1 MKNLRFNYLKRIL
14 FLLVIITSINCERDL
29 TEDAIDATYSK
40 TGEVFTDAPVGMGS
54 DFYFPYGGSKA
65 TAWSVDS
72 QVSYKGTA
80 SMRFDVPNA
89 DDSEGNYAGGI
100 FRIDGAGRDLTDYD
114 ALTFWA
120 KASQGVSIDQIGFG
134 EDFNTF
140 SGNKYIATRTN
151 VSIGTTWTKYIIPIP
166 DASKLIE
173 ERGMFRYAAGTQGTN
188 GSGYIF
194 WIDELR
200 FEKLGTLAQPLPKI
214 LNGVD
219 VTEQTFIGSS
229 KTLTDLTQTFNGPN
243 GQNITVNAAPKY
255 FTFTSSDPSIA
266 TVNELGVVSII
277 GTGTTVITAT
287 IGGNTAMGSL
297 TLQSLGNFTP
307 APIPTRNPNDVKSIF
322 SDTYTPATA
331 INFDPQF
338 GGSTTQT
345 SQFTANND
353 SFLKYSNNNYTG
365 IIFDNTVDASTLG
378 FMHVD
383 IYAQQ
388 AGVQIEFQIRD
399 VGANGV
405 LNTDVN
411 TGFPI
416 VDDKDYRQTVSGLNV
431 NQWNSINI
439 PLAGNIANQKNN
451 LGAIIIVGGP
461 NFILDNIYFYK
472 VPTFPIT
479 PTIAA
484 PTPTV
489 SAANVISVFSD
500 SYTNVGSN
508 LNPGWGQA
516 TVVSQV
522 SIAGNNTLKYTNLNY
537 QGLEFA
543 ASQNVSGMTHLH
555 IDYYTTDST
564 LLKTYLISP
573 GPVETPKNLTVPT
586 GGAWISLEIPLT
598 DFNPVNLANVIQ
610 MKFDGNGT
618 IFLDNIYFH
627 N

>member
-1 MKNLRFNYLKRIL
+1 MVRV
-14 FLLVIITSINCERDL
+14 VI
-29 TEDAIDATYSK
+29 Y
-40 TGEVFTDAPVGMGS
+40 
-54 DFYFPYGGSKA
+54 
-65 TAWSVDS
+65 
-72 QVSYKGTA
+72 Q
-80 SMRFDVPNA
+80 
-89 DDSEGNYAGGI
+89 
-100 FRIDGAGRDLTDYD
+100 
-114 ALTFWA
+114 
-120 KASQGVSIDQIGFG
+120 ASQGVSIDQIGFG

-229 KTLTDLTQTFNGPN
+229 KTLADLTQTFNGPN

-287 IGGNTAMGSL
+287 IGGITAMGSL
-297 TLQSLGNFTP
+297 TLQSLGNFTS

-322 SDTYTPATA
+322 SDTYTPATT

-479 PTIAA
+479 PTVAA

-489 SAANVISVFSD
+489 PAANVISVFSD
-500 SYTNVGSN
+500 AYTNVASN

-522 SIAGNNTLKYTNLNY
+522 PIAGNNTLKYANLNY
-537 QGLEFA
+537 QGLEFTT
-543 ASQNVSGMTHLH
+543 SQNVSGMTHLH

-573 GPVETPKNLTVPT
+573 GPVESPKNLTVPT